1 MNIVGA
7 GQALELVQA
16 EPFAS
21 PVNVGEG
28 LNEVR
33 AFIER
38 FVILTKEASIA
49 VTLWIALSYI
59 ADIIEIAPRLA
70 IVSPE
75 PECGKSTLLGIL
87 AALCPRVI
95 SASNIT
101 PSAIF
106 RVIDAAGCATLL
118 MDEID
123 TFASGKNAKSEG
135 AEAMRGILNSGHSRT
150 TAKVVRTEKIG
161 NSMEARQFGT
171 FAMVA
176 HASIGERIPLTWRS
190 RSVMVRMR
198 RKLRGERTERL
209 TRMRAKQM
217 RADAAVLAS
226 KLARM
231 VRDNLLALR
240 DGIPILPEGLPD
252 RAVDNWESQLMIA
265 QLAGGAWPREAEAAA
280 YALSGGR
287 GVEDHSI
294 TLLRDVRELLGQPP
308 YSKDATI
315 GSTELCEKLGS
326 LEGSPWATFSRGRP
340 VTTTRLALMLVAFEI
355 HPKKSAQ
362 RNEYVCSQ
370 FEDVFS
376 RYLADFE
383 VQPSNPPLI
392 QRAVGGNDDFNPPCD
407 GDLNGAN
414 YPTES
419 EQNGGLEGQNG
430 GMTGSGDFL
439 DGPIDH
445 EEVE

>member
-1 MNIVGA
+1 MVVKKFSPQLEEDLAAMMGPSARAALRMPPEPLDATEAALVRLARMNQIEYARARKAEAKKLGVPLKVLDDEVEKKRAQATSNIVGA
-7 GQALELVQA
+7 GHALELIQA

-21 PVNVGEG
+21 PVNVGEI

-38 FVILTKEASIA
+38 FVILTKEASVA

-87 AALCPRVI
+87 ATLCPRVI

-161 NSMEARQFGT
+161 NSMEARQFST

-252 RAVDNWESQLMIA
+252 RV
-265 QLAGGAWPREAEAAA
+265 
-280 YALSGGR
+280 
-287 GVEDHSI
+287 
-294 TLLRDVRELLGQPP
+294 
-308 YSKDATI
+308 
-315 GSTELCEKLGS
+315 
-326 LEGSPWATFSRGRP
+326 F
-340 VTTTRLALMLVAFEI
+340 LV
-355 HPKKSAQ
+355 
-362 RNEYVCSQ
+362 
-370 FEDVFS
+370 
-376 RYLADFE
+376 
-383 VQPSNPPLI
+383 
-392 QRAVGGNDDFNPPCD
+392 
-407 GDLNGAN
+407 
-414 YPTES
+414 
-419 EQNGGLEGQNG
+419 
-430 GMTGSGDFL
+430 
-439 DGPIDH
+439 
-445 EEVE
+445 